1 MERFR
6 VTILGCGSAL
16 PTMRHLGSSQL
27 LEIRNKVFILDCS
40 EAFQLQLR
48 RCGMNFQRVEHIF
61 ISHLH
66 GDHCF
71 GLMGFISTI
80 GLLGR
85 TKPLHIYG
93 PDGISSIFRPQID
106 FFCPGLEYD
115 VIFHDLNAN
124 LHSLIYEDRSL
135 TVHTLPLN
143 HRTSCCG
150 YIFREKVGQRHI
162 ISDAI
167 EKYGIPRSQ
176 INNIKSGMDLAL
188 ADGSII
194 PNDLMTTPPNRVR
207 SYAYCSD
214 TRYKP
219 SLSQYIDGVDALY
232 HEATYCE
239 ESKDLA
245 EKYFH
250 STALEAAQMAK
261 SSHVG
266 KLIIGHYS
274 SRYTDEHVL
283 LDEAQS
289 VFPNTILADELLK
302 INL

>member
-1 MERFR
+1 MEIFR

-16 PTMRHLGSSQL
+16 PTNRHLGSSQL
-27 LEIRNKVFILDCS
+27 IEIRNKAFIVDCS

-48 RCGMNFQRVEHIF
+48 RCGMNFQRIEHIF

-93 PDGISSIFRPQID
+93 PEGISSIFRPQID
-106 FFCPGLEYD
+106 YFCPGLEYE
-115 VIFHDLNAN
+115 VVFHDLDTQQ
-124 LHSLIYEDRSL
+124 HKLIYEDRSL

-143 HRTSCCG
+143 HRISCCG
-150 YIFREKVGQRHI
+150 YLFREKVGLRHI
-162 ISDAI
+162 LPDAI
-167 EKYGIPRSQ
+167 LRYGIPRSQ
-176 INNIKSGMDLAL
+176 INNIKNGMDFMM
-188 ADGSII
+188 ADGSVI
-194 PNDLMTTPPNRVR
+194 PNSLLTTPPTRSR

-219 SLSQYIDGVDALY
+219 SLSQYLEGADALY

-239 ESKDLA
+239 DCKDLA
-245 EKYFH
+245 QRYYH

-261 SSHVG
+261 SSNVG

-274 SRYTDEHVL
+274 SRYTNEEVL
-283 LDEAQS
+283 LDEARS
-289 VFPNTILADELLK
+289 LFDNTILAKELVQ
-302 INL
+302 IDV